1 MGLSDLVD
9 SVAEATAWASGDCGE
24 GGGGGEN
31 GFWVSGCAGLPTVS
45 WGKEDWSG
53 VGESTVE
60 AFWRRSSILS
70 W

>member
-31 GFWVSGCAGLPTVS
+31 GFWV
-45 WGKEDWSG
+45 
-53 VGESTVE
+53 
-60 AFWRRSSILS
+60 
-70 W
+70 